1 MSDSILIID
10 DEPGLSLALR
20 TRFKAAGFEVNHAL
34 NGLAGIE
41 AAEMHRPAAIVL
53 DIRMP
58 DIDGFETCAAIHRIP
73 GLHAVPVIFLSASVE
88 DSARQRAIEVGG
100 TEFLSK
106 PFESAD
112 VIAAVVRAMEA
123 SARVPGADSH
133 A

>member
-1 MSDSILIID
+1 MPDSILIID

-20 TRFKAAGFEVNHAL
+20 TRFKAAGYEVNHAL

-41 AAEMHRPAAIVL
+41 AADMHRPAAIVL

-58 DIDGFETCAAIHRIP
+58 DIDGFETCTAIHRIP
-73 GLHAVPVIFLSASVE
+73 GLEAVPIIFLSASVE
-88 DSARQRAIEVGG
+88 DSARQRAIDVGG

-106 PFESAD
+106 PFEAAD
-112 VIAAVVRAMEA
+112 VIAAVVRATG
-123 SARVPGADSH
+123 VPAPVTGVTSH